1 MKCLIISLLAFTF
14 TDLCAQDSVEVELFK
29 LENEVFTSTNDS
41 LKNSLYLKKFALTR
55 ERNDYDRAY
64 FELRRVREK
73 YISDSISKSNFYW
86 NAALTSKVSGN
97 YQYAN
102 IYYDAYFNY
111 THDSSTATLL
121 LGLLIK
127 ADTDTA
133 EYNAFAPIAKKD
145 SVLQCTDC
153 LIELIEY
160 KLKYKSAYIW
170 ASRIVPGLGTI
181 MTGDVYNGLGS
192 LVTLGGSGIG
202 VYALIVHELYVG
214 ASVWGFMTLPRF
226 YNGQI
231 RLTRTK
237 VNELEKKKRAKKS
250 AICMD
255 AIKVVLS
262 DFPLNFK

>member
-1 MKCLIISLLAFTF
+1 MKWLIISLLAFICTNIS
-14 TDLCAQDSVEVELFK
+14 AQDSVEVELFK
-29 LENEVFTSTNDS
+29 LENEVFTTANDS
-41 LKNSLYLKKFALTR
+41 LKNTLYLKKFALTKAL
-55 ERNDYDRAY
+55 NDYDRAY

-102 IYYDAYFNY
+102 IYFDAYFNY
-111 THDSSTATLL
+111 THDSSTSTLL

-127 ADTDTA
+127 ADADTA

-170 ASRIVPGLGTI
+170 ASRIVPGLGTAL
-181 MTGDVYNGLGS
+181 TGDVYNGLGS
-192 LVTLGGSGIG
+192 VITLGGSGIG
-202 VYALIVHELYVG
+202 VYALIIHELYIG
-214 ASVWGFMTLPRF
+214 ASVWGLMTLPRF

-237 VNELEKKKRAKKS
+237 VNELEQKKRAKKS
-250 AICMD
+250 AICQQE
-255 AIKVVLS
+255 IQSILKKHPI
-262 DFPLNFK
+262 DFK